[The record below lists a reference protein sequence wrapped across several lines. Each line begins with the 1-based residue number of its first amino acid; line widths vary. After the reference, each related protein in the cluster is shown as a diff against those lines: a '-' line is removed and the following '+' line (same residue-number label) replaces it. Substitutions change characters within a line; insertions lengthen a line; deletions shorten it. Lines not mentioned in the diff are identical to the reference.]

1 MTGLRAMEA
10 DKEHSDNFPV
20 SVGRGPG
27 PDDDQYSVSSGSDTG
42 NVSPGSVMNCEWLAG
57 DNSRQQQTTAATT
70 HVRVSII
77 IRSGQ
82 QGVTS

>member
-57 DNSRQQQTTAATT
+57 DNSFAGHSVAPAAFDEAPSPGLRRRIQTW
-70 HVRVSII
+70 
-77 IRSGQ
+77 
-82 QGVTS
+82 

>member
-42 NVSPGSVMNCEWLAG
+42 NVSGVMNGWRE
-57 DNSRQQQTTAATT
+57 TTAATT
-70 HVRVSII
+70 QCEGFYHHRMI
-77 IRSGQ
+77 
-82 QGVTS
+82 

>member
-27 PDDDQYSVSSGSDTG
+27 PDDDQYSAQD
-42 NVSPGSVMNCEWLAG
+42 
-57 DNSRQQQTTAATT
+57 QTPEM
-70 HVRVSII
+70 
-77 IRSGQ
+77 
-82 QGVTS
+82 

>member
-20 SVGRGPG
+20 SVVGLVPG
-27 PDDDQYSVSSGSDTG
+27 PDDDQYSVRIRHRKCEQSL
-42 NVSPGSVMNCEWLAG
+42 VMNCEWLAG
-57 DNSRQQQTTAATT
+57 EQQQTTAATT

-77 IRSGQ
+77 IG
-82 QGVTS
+82 

>member
-1 MTGLRAMEA
+1 MEA

-57 DNSRQQQTTAATT
+57 DNSRQQQRQHTSGFLSSSDLAT
-70 HVRVSII
+70 R
-77 IRSGQ
+77 G
-82 QGVTS
+82 